1 MPIGLLAEARFER
14 FSFTLAPGERL
25 LMCSDGFAECPDR
38 QGAMLDEDGLSALV
52 VQHRGLKGA
61 ALLDRLVGDLARHAG
76 GRDFPD
82 DLSAVLFEYR
92 GPGA

>member
-1 MPIGLLAEARFER
+1 
-14 FSFTLAPGERL
+14 
-25 LMCSDGFAECPDR
+25 
-38 QGAMLDEDGLSALV
+38 MLDEDGLSALV